1 MIRGCGYW
9 WAITEARA
17 HALMACPDG
26 NPEFHR
32 PLELSQKWP
41 LPSPLRGRARAGGR
55 QLDCFHNKGAVDQS
69 FECQQAGFAQPLLVR
84 AGSDEIE
91 PGADRDQGVCGA
103 GARRPLAD
111 RHLTRR
117 VGKLLHRPPIGGDE
131 RRGGGSEDGPEFYIL
146 FAGVKRTGPDGLLV
160 LQNVLWHAQEWT
172 ENPRSFPQVLLL

>member
-32 PLELSQKWP
+32 PLGLSQKWP
-41 LPSPLRGRARAGGR
+41 LPSLSTRPRAVGR
-55 QLDCFHNKGAVDQS
+55 QFDCFHNKGAVDQS
-69 FECQQAGFAQPLLVR
+69 FECQQAGFAQPYLVR

-91 PGADRDQGVCGA
+91 PGADRDQGVRGA
-103 GARRPLAD
+103 GERRPLAD

-117 VGKLLHRPPIGGDE
+117 VGKLFHRPLIGGDE
-131 RRGGGSEDGPEFYIL
+131 RRGGGSEDGPEFHIL
-146 FAGVKRTGPDGLLV
+146 FAGVERTGPDGLLV
-160 LQNVLWHAQEWT
+160 LKNVLWHAQEWM